1 MRLLRRLG
9 CVQIWLAVAVLA
21 IGTAVSRSVAGQESD
36 QPPPAKQAGSDDP
49 SSPNYHSSDT
59 QQPAAAERDK
69 LLASIRKT
77 LDALNS
83 KPAHTKKADD
93 DLFVVGTIDLQNH
106 HAVVDFA
113 IKQGVEQT
121 AGFIADFVLGK
132 EAGAIREW
140 RALGRAKTMKV
151 AEALRAK
158 AKSESIEDQLVA
170 FKLSTP
176 GKKSLADYFVIGTA
190 DLNTATLH
198 ADIRFEILSGVNSAA
213 DFLLDFIFNRP
224 KSHLGEWH
232 VFFRGRTEAQATE
245 FRQQM
250 RDWYDSLEAQRE
262 QLAAIYHAKSTARC

>member
-1 MRLLRRLG
+1 LG
-9 CVQIWLAVAVLA
+9 RVEIWLAVAVLA
-21 IGTAVSRSVAGQESD
+21 IGTAASSSARGQESD

-49 SSPNYHSSDT
+49 GSSNYRSSDT
-59 QQPAAAERDK
+59 QYQAGAERAK

-106 HAVVDFA
+106 HAAVDFV
-113 IKQGVEQT
+113 IKQGLEQA

-140 RALGRAKTMKV
+140 RAKTMKV

-170 FKLSTP
+170 FKMSTP
-176 GKKSLADYFVIGTA
+176 GKRSLADYFVIGTA

-198 ADIRFEILSGVNSAA
+198 ADIRFEILSGVKSAA

-224 KSHLGEWH
+224 TSHLGEWH
-232 VFFRGRTEAQATE
+232 VFFRGRTEDQATE

-250 RDWYDSLEAQRE
+250 RDWYDSLQAQRE